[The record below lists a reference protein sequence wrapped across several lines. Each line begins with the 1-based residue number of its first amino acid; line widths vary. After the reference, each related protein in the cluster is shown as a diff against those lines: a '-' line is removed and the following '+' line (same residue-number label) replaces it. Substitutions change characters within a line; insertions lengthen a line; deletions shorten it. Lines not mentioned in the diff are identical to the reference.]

1 LANEDAKQLAATGSA
16 SPFDLVF
23 AVKKILQFSTNSLVV
38 KERVNMSSWIQT
50 LKARLKRG
58 VLVPVL
64 AVAIG
69 ASAGIYELAKP
80 ASAAA
85 VAASAPAPLD
95 DNSVSALLS
104 LDQAMET
111 LAARVTPAVVNITVT
126 SKTKARGDE
135 GGDQEGPTSQQ
146 FGPGHDNSPFGNFG
160 PFRFFGQPSRPQIEH
175 GLGSGVIIS
184 PDGYIITNNHV
195 VDGAVDVHVTMSDR
209 RVFSAKVVGT
219 DPLTDLAV
227 IKINGSGFASLPLGD
242 STKLHPG
249 QTVLAFGNP
258 FGFRFTV
265 TKGIVSAL
273 NRPNPDSNRRKPGEF
288 IQTDAAINPGNSGGP
303 LVNAHGEVIG
313 INTFLISDNG
323 SFSGMGFAIPTQ
335 IVRPT
340 VDALMRNGKVSHG
353 YMGIGISDVT
363 PENSKFFDLTKS
375 EGALVTQVEPDS
387 PAGKAGLKN
396 GDVIVGL
403 DGKPVSDSGELQVQ
417 VGQKQPGTTIRLE
430 IIRNGKS
437 ETVPVTLEA
446 MGSRDKVASN
456 TSETGKPRWGVALGD
471 LSSDVR
477 QQLQAPSEIRGAV
490 VENVEPGS
498 SAENAGLQ
506 RGDVIVEV
514 NRKPVQSAS
523 DVQKALG
530 SVPQGQDA
538 LVLVWS
544 QGGNTYRV
552 LHPTQG

>member
-1 LANEDAKQLAATGSA
+1 
-16 SPFDLVF
+16 
-23 AVKKILQFSTNSLVV
+23 
-38 KERVNMSSWIQT
+38 MSSCKET
-50 LKARLKRG
+50 LKASLKRG
-58 VLVPVL
+58 VLIPVL
-64 AVAIG
+64 AVAMA
-69 ASAGIYELAKP
+69 ASVGVYELAKP
-80 ASAAA
+80 TSAAA
-85 VAASAPAPLD
+85 VAAPAPASLD

-126 SKTKARGDE
+126 SKTKARSQDND
-135 GGDQEGPTSQQ
+135 DQDGPTSQQ
-146 FGPGHDNSPFGNFG
+146 FGPDNNRFGNFG

-303 LVNAHGEVIG
+303 LVNAHGEVVG

-340 VDALMRNGKVSHG
+340 VDALMRTGKVSHG

-363 PENSKFFDLTKS
+363 PENSRFFDLSKS

-387 PAGKAGLKN
+387 PAAKAGLKN

-403 DGKPVSDSGELQVQ
+403 DGKPVPDSGELQVQ
-417 VGQKQPGTTIRLE
+417 VGQKQPGTTVHLDIM
-430 IIRNGKS
+430 RNGKN
-437 ETVPVTLEA
+437 ETIPVTLEA

-456 TSETGKPRWGVALGD
+456 TGETGKPRWGLALDD
-471 LSSDVR
+471 LSPDTR
-477 QQLQAPSEIRGAV
+477 QQIQAPSEIHGAV

-498 SAENAGLQ
+498 SAENAGIQ

-530 SVPQGQDA
+530 SIPKGQDA